1 MAEDD
6 SRLLME
12 ARRGDEGSFLSL
24 YDRYRT
30 PLYRFAWRLTASA
43 AAAEDVVQ
51 ECWVVA
57 LEARRFDDARGSLRA
72 YLFGVARNLAFARLR
87 VSGRESDPAAEL
99 ETERGPFEDLLAIER
114 SEAVARAV
122 AELPPLQREALILF
136 EYEDLSLEE
145 IAEVAGVEVGA
156 VKARLHRARETL
168 RRRLAPLLAPC
179 ELQRR
184 CSS

>member
-6 SRLLME
+6 SRLLTE

-24 YDRYRT
+24 YYRYRT
-30 PLYRFAWRLTASA
+30 PLYRFAYRLTASMT
-43 AAAEDVVQ
+43 AAEDVVQ
-51 ECWVVA
+51 ECWVA
-57 LEARRFDDARGSLRA
+57 ILQGGAFDGRRSARA

-87 VSGRESDPAAEL
+87 VSGRESDEAADA
-99 ETERGPFEDLLAIER
+99 ETDGGPFEDALSGER
-114 SEAVARAV
+114 SEAVARAIG
-122 AELPPLQREALILF
+122 ALPPLQREALILF

-145 IAEVAGVEVGA
+145 IAAVAGVEVGA

-168 RRRLAPLLAPC
+168 RRRLAPLMAPC
-179 ELQRR
+179 ESTRR

>member
-6 SRLLME
+6 SRLLRQ

-24 YDRYRT
+24 YHRYRT
-30 PLYRFAWRLTASA
+30 PLYRFAYRLTGST

-57 LEARRFDDARGSLRA
+57 LESGRYDLERSPRA
-72 YLFGVARNLAFARLR
+72 YLFGVARNLAFTRWRAA
-87 VSGRESDPAAEL
+87 GRECSEDAGAEADG
-99 ETERGPFEDLLAIER
+99 GPFEDVLALER
-114 SEAVARAV
+114 SEAVARAIGG
-122 AELPPLQREALILF
+122 LPALQREALILF

-145 IAEVAGVEVGA
+145 IAQVAGVEIGA

-168 RRRLAPLLAPC
+168 RRQLAPLIASC
-179 ELQRR
+179 ESQGR
-184 CSS
+184 CL

>member
-6 SRLLME
+6 SRLLTE

-43 AAAEDVVQ
+43 ATAEDVVQ

-57 LEARRFDDARGSLRA
+57 LQPKRFEADRGSLRA
-72 YLFGVARNLAFARLR
+72 YLFGVARDLAFARLR
-87 VSGRESDPAAEL
+87 VSGRECDETLDAEAAG
-99 ETERGPFEDLLAIER
+99 GPFEDVLAAER

-122 AELPPLQREALILF
+122 AALPPLQREAVILF

-145 IAEVAGVEVGA
+145 IAAGAGVEVGA

-168 RRRLAPLLAPC
+168 RRRLAPLLASC
-179 ELQRR
+179 EPGR
-184 CSS
+184 CS

>member
-6 SRLLME
+6 SRLLTE

-24 YDRYRT
+24 YYRYRT

-43 AAAEDVVQ
+43 ATAEDVVQ
-51 ECWVVA
+51 ECWLVA
-57 LEARRFDDARGSLRA
+57 LDGKRFDADRGSLRA

-87 VSGRESDPAAEL
+87 VSGRESDEAEDAPSDC
-99 ETERGPFEDLLAIER
+99 GPFEAALAAER

-145 IAEVAGVEVGA
+145 IAHVTGVETGA

-168 RRRLAPLLAPC
+168 RRRLAPLLEAR
-179 ELQRR
+179 ETRR
-184 CSS
+184 CS

>member
-6 SRLLME
+6 SRLLSE

-24 YDRYRT
+24 YYRYRT
-30 PLYRFAWRLTASA
+30 PLYRFAWRLTASTA
-43 AAAEDVVQ
+43 TAEDVVQ
-51 ECWVVA
+51 ECWVAA
-57 LEARRFDDARGSLRA
+57 LQSGRYDAARGSVRA

-87 VSGRESDPAAEL
+87 LSGRETEEADVETASDP
-99 ETERGPFEDLLAIER
+99 FDDLLARER
-114 SEAVARAV
+114 SEAGARAIG
-122 AELPPLQREALILF
+122 ALPPLQREAVILF

-145 IAEVAGVEVGA
+145 IAQATGIETGA

-179 ELQRR
+179 EVPGR
-184 CSS
+184 CS

>member
-6 SRLLME
+6 SRLLSE

-24 YDRYRT
+24 YHRYRT
-30 PLYRFAWRLTASA
+30 PLYRFAWRLTASTA
-43 AAAEDVVQ
+43 TAEDVVQ
-51 ECWVVA
+51 ECWVAA
-57 LEARRFDDARGSLRA
+57 LQSERYDASRGSVRA

-87 VSGRESDPAAEL
+87 LSGREAE
-99 ETERGPFEDLLAIER
+99 ETDGETPSGPFDDLLAVER
-114 SEAVARAV
+114 SEAVARAI
-122 AELPPLQREALILF
+122 AALPPLQREAVILF

-145 IAEVAGVEVGA
+145 IAQAAGIEIGA

-179 ELQRR
+179 EIPGR
-184 CSS
+184 CS

>member
-6 SRLLME
+6 SRLLSE

-24 YDRYRT
+24 YYRYRT
-30 PLYRFAWRLTASA
+30 PLYRFAWRLTAST

-57 LEARRFDDARGSLRA
+57 LEAKRFDEARGGLRA

-87 VSGRESDPAAEL
+87 VSGRECDEAAE
-99 ETERGPFEDLLAIER
+99 TEAAGSPFEDVLSSER
-114 SEAVARAV
+114 SDAVARAI
-122 AELPPLQREALILF
+122 AALPPLQREALILF

-145 IAEVAGVEVGA
+145 IAAVAGIEIGA

-168 RRRLAPLLAPC
+168 RRRLAPLL
-179 ELQRR
+179 ETRETRR
-184 CSS
+184 CSQ